1 MARFSVEVTE
11 ESMKIDE
18 VILTHRGDE
27 KPFIPKAYAVR
38 AIKHIYAEIARRE
51 IPIKT
56 TQELSHVCDVCI
68 EKLLAIG
75 GEKNG
80 KR

>member
-1 MARFSVEVTE
+1 MARFSIEVTE

-18 VILTHRGDE
+18 VILTHTGDE

-51 IPIKT
+51 MPIKT
-56 TQELSHVCDVCI
+56 TQELAHICDVCI
-68 EKLLAIG
+68 EKLMALG
-75 GEKNG
+75 GDEK
-80 KR
+80 